1 MKTPID
7 IVKGRIVDIDERGT
21 VTIQCHYD
29 DWRTLLRRQ
38 YSDCL
43 VQMIDGRPLSDKQ
56 RRTCYK
62 LLREI
67 SNFTGMGLDPT
78 KEYMKLKFLVED
90 LEQTAD
96 QMFSLSNAPMSLVCA
111 FQRFLVHFILDWDI
125 PCSFPLLDFVDDV
138 QDYIYACLSSKK
150 CCICG
155 RPCDLH
161 HVEHV
166 ASGRNRN
173 EIIHEGMEVLP
184 LCREH
189 HTEVHAIG
197 WLTFQKKHH
206 LSGGVKLDK
215 YLCKI
220 YRLKRK
226 EEIENAEQDY
236 SDGEVDPRS

>member
-7 IVKGRIVDIDERGT
+7 IVKGRIVDIDERGI
-21 VTIQCHYD
+21 VTIKCQYD
-29 DWRTLLRRQ
+29 DWRTMLRRQ
-38 YSDCL
+38 YTECL
-43 VQMIDGRPLSDKQ
+43 IQMIDSRPLSDKQ

-125 PCSFPLLDFVDDV
+125 PCSFPLLEFVDDV
-138 QDYIYACLSSKK
+138 QDYIYACLSNKK

-155 RPCDLH
+155 KPCDLH
-161 HVEHV
+161 HVDHV
-166 ASGRNRN
+166 GAGRDRD
-173 EIIHEGMEVLP
+173 EIVHEGMETLP

-189 HTEVHAIG
+189 HQEVHHLG
-197 WLTFQKKHH
+197 EKRFQEKHH
-206 LSGGVKLDK
+206 IPCGVKLDK

-220 YRLKRK
+220 YKLKRK
-226 EEIENAEQDY
+226 DETRYAEQDIP
-236 SDGEVDPRS
+236 DGTLDT